1 VQIIAGPRRV
11 LKLPRSEDESN
22 PAEEEHGR
30 GNGRG
35 TRRGGPGREEVTQVE
50 APTKQEVNEPTPSTA
65 NARSQRRLVQEEL
78 YKNMATYS
86 QLLNDEQ
93 CNVT

>member
-1 VQIIAGPRRV
+1 MNRSSGRGTRV
-11 LKLPRSEDESN
+11 R
-22 PAEEEHGR
+22 GQ

-35 TRRGGPGREEVTQVE
+35 TRRGDPGREEVTQAE

-78 YKNMATYS
+78 YKNMAMEASRTA
-86 QLLNDEQ
+86 Q
-93 CNVT
+93 